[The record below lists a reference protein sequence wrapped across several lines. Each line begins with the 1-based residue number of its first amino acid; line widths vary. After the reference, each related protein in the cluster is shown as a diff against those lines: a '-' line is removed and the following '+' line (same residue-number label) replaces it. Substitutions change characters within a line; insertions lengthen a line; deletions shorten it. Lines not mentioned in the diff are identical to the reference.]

1 MYGFTLVRL
10 YRHTTVLKVDA
21 VLRCSPRASKK
32 PSKKRI
38 NWALATFAASEW
50 SQGGY
55 GRGIYIGAGGSVGC
69 GGKGPILHWTAPVNL

>member
-55 GRGIYIGAGGSVGC
+55 GRGIYIGAGGSVAA
-69 GGKGPILHWTAPVNL
+69 KGQFCTGLHP